1 MPVCGVGDQAGPA
14 PQTPAGRRRAALA
27 ATRRRE
33 RRLSGIEGDLMS
45 NPLIENA
52 LAIIGDVQSGVLA
65 EDEAAGRLEAG
76 LAGQEKRKEAA

>member
-1 MPVCGVGDQAGPA
+1 
-14 PQTPAGRRRAALA
+14 
-27 ATRRRE
+27 
-33 RRLSGIEGDLMS
+33 MS